1 MNINID
7 NSTNIMRWEH
17 ENISYE
23 YIIDSTGQAFAYI
36 SGDYIFIEIYNEGCS
51 LHRVISVKGENI
63 IWYSDLGEVNIF
75 ADSLVTLHFSGFRDL
90 CVASPSYYVLTDT
103 QLIKINNFGKEV
115 SKIPSPSRYKFSRF
129 FSPFPLS
136 VICEQITDTSDKYGR
151 NEWRFEFDSALLE
164 WKLISVVQWLDFI

>member
-23 YIIDSTGQAFAYI
+23 YIIDSTGRAFAYI

-51 LHRVISVKGENI
+51 FHRVISVKGENI

-75 ADSLVTLHFSGFRDL
+75 TDSLVTLHFSGFRDL
-90 CVASPSYYVLTDT
+90 CVASPGYYVLTDT
-103 QLIKINNFGKEV
+103 QLIKINNFGKEIF
-115 SKIPSPSRYKFSRF
+115 KIPSPSGYKFLRF

-164 WKLISVVQWLDFI
+164 WKLISVVQ

>member
-23 YIIDSTGQAFAYI
+23 YIIDSTGRAFAYI

-51 LHRVISVKGENI
+51 FHRVISVKGENI
-63 IWYSDLGEVNIF
+63 IWYIDLGEVNIF
-75 ADSLVTLHFSGFRDL
+75 TDSLVTLRFSGFRDL
-90 CVASPSYYVLTDT
+90 CVASPGYYVLTDT
-103 QLIKINNFGKEV
+103 QLIKINNIGKEV
-115 SKIPSPSRYKFSRF
+115 SKLPSPSGYKFSRF

-164 WKLISVVQWLDFI
+164 WKLISVVQ